1 MARPKIQAHIRRKVR
16 QDCGFG
22 CVICGMPIYDIDHI
36 VEYSKV
42 KVHKADNLVCLCPT
56 HHRLKTWMTREML
69 LDYKANPFNK
79 SQSATTTFPL
89 YIFGDTI
96 DIYPGN
102 NHYNKVFTEE
112 NSVNYPIVVDN
123 HALISIKKEQKILLL
138 SFLVHDENDKLI
150 LQIVDNEIA
159 FSTGVWDAVREGS
172 TFEIYNVELNKAI
185 QFDYSPDERTFVI
198 RRADFYF
205 HGWHVE
211 VDSKGYLRFTRP
223 DHPNNPSFR
232 GNSIGSVND
241 PRFGCIISTKDGR
254 GVDVGFMIGKS
265 PSFDH
270 LTVGMSVQSNL

>member
-1 MARPKIQAHIRRKVR
+1 MDRPKIPAHIRRKVR

-22 CVICGMPIYDIDHI
+22 CVICGMPFHEIDHI
-36 VEYSKV
+36 VEWSKV
-42 KVHKADNLVCLCPT
+42 REHKADNLVCLCPT
-56 HHRLKTWMTREML
+56 HHGLKSWMSKEML
-69 LDYKANPFNK
+69 LDCKANAFNK
-79 SQSATTTFPL
+79 SRSTTTAFPL

-112 NSVNYPIVVDN
+112 NPVNYPIVVDN

-150 LQIVDNEIA
+150 LQIVDNEIV
-159 FSTGVWDAVREGS
+159 FSTGVWDAVREG
-172 TFEIYNVELNKAI
+172 TAFRLFNVESNKMI
-185 QFDYSPDERTFVI
+185 EFDYSPDKRTFII

-205 HGWHVE
+205 HGWHIE
-211 VDSKGYLRFTRP
+211 VDSQRYLRFTRP
-223 DHPNNPSFR
+223 GHPNNPIFR

-241 PRFGCIISTKDGR
+241 PRFGCRISTQDGR

-265 PSFDH
+265 PSFEH
-270 LTVGMSVQSNL
+270 LTIGMSVISNL